1 MLKDDRTIKRYSESF
16 KLKVLSELANGKY
29 SKNDIR
35 RVYGISAGGLDYW
48 IKKYRR
54 FDLTNQ
60 RIKIETMDEISKLK
74 KLEEENKKL
83 RELLVQKDID
93 GLMYEAYLKVA
104 AKQLGYKNVDELKK
118 NLKL

>member
-16 KLKVLSELANGKY
+16 KLKVLSELAKGKY
-29 SKNDIR
+29 SKNDIQ
-35 RVYGISAGGLDYW
+35 RVYGISPGGLDYW

-54 FDLTNQ
+54 FDLINK

-83 RELLVQKDID
+83 RELLVKKDMD
-93 GLMYEAYLKVA
+93 ELMYEAYLKVA
-104 AKQLGYKNVDELKK
+104 AEKLGYKNVDELKK